1 MQEEARTVS
10 LSRSAGVRLRAGA
23 GQVLAV
29 RDKTLL
35 ESSRDMEGRSEVSP
49 PYSIILL
56 LLLPSPTLLVVTGEL
71 DGG

>member
-56 LLLPSPTLLVVTGEL
+56 PSSLSYPVSGHWRA
-71 DGG
+71 